1 MDPSKLSEYYCIACE
16 RVHAVIDDLYETLH
30 DDEGKPMDNVGDV
43 VETVAKARKSIA
55 EELDLIRSIITE
67 YEETNA

>member
-1 MDPSKLSEYYCIACE
+1 MDPYKLSEYYCIACD

-30 DDEGKPMDNVGDV
+30 DDEGKPVDDVSDV
-43 VETVAKARKSIA
+43 VEIVIKARKSIA

-67 YEETNA
+67 YAEKNA